1 MTLLHLNFEGNLI
14 YTLNY
19 AIKYNIYFCKTYK
32 INIIILC
39 ILLHNLIML
48 TIFSTVFF
56 FFGHFT
62 AVTGPYAGEH
72 KTNLAVS
79 TEFNA
84 M

>member
-1 MTLLHLNFEGNLI
+1 MHFIPQPHYANNILHSL
-14 YTLNY
+14 
-19 AIKYNIYFCKTYK
+19 
-32 INIIILC
+32 
-39 ILLHNLIML
+39 
-48 TIFSTVFF
+48 F